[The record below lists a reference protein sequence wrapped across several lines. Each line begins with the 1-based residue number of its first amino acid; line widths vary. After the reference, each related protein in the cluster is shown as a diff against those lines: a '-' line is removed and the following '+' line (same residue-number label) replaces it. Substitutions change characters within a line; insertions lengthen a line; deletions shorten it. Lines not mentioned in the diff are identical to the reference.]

1 MSKHGTKPTVFVV
14 DDDPGVGGSLR
25 WLIESVG
32 LDVEVHKSAPAF
44 LESYEES
51 KPGCLVAD
59 VRMPG
64 MSGLALLEQLRNDGV
79 TIPVILLSGHGDVSM
94 AVQAMKSGA
103 FDFIEKPFSDD
114 LLLDRIQKAVQLD
127 RETRRNR
134 AQCRKTATQISSLT
148 RREREVLD
156 LVAAGLLNK
165 EIAAEL
171 GLSIKTVET
180 HRGHI
185 MEKMGARTV
194 ADLIRTV
201 LPLYEGASRNKIQ
214 RARHKASLDEQGR
227 IK

>member
-1 MSKHGTKPTVFVV
+1 MV
-14 DDDPGVGGSLR
+14 
-25 WLIESVG
+25 
-32 LDVEVHKSAPAF
+32 
-44 LESYEES
+44 SYEES

-64 MSGLALLEQLRNDGV
+64 MSGLALLERLRADGV
-79 TIPVILLSGHGDVSM
+79 MIPVILISGHADVKM
-94 AVQAMKSGA
+94 AVEAMKSGA

-134 AQCRKTATQISSLT
+134 AQCRTTAAQISSLT

-201 LPLYEGASRNKIQ
+201 LPVYEGASRSKIQ
-214 RARHKASLDEQGR
+214 RARHKGSLDEQGR
-227 IK
+227 VK

>member
-1 MSKHGTKPTVFVV
+1 MSKSGTKPTVFVV
-14 DDDPGVGGSLR
+14 DDDPGVGKSLC

-32 LDVEVHKSAPAF
+32 LHVEVHDSASAF

-64 MSGLALLEQLRNDGV
+64 MSGLALLEQLRTDGV
-79 TIPVILLSGHGDVSM
+79 TIPVILISGHGDVSM

-134 AQCRKTATQISSLT
+134 AQCRKAATQISSLT

-201 LPLYEGASRNKIQ
+201 LPVYEGASRSKIQ
-214 RARHKASLDEQGR
+214 RARHKGASDEQGR

>member
-1 MSKHGTKPTVFVV
+1 MSKSGIKSTVFVV

-32 LDVEVHKSAPAF
+32 LNVELHGSASSF
-44 LESYEES
+44 LTSYEES

-64 MSGLALLEQLRNDGV
+64 MSGLALLERLRADDL
-79 TIPVILLSGHGDVSM
+79 TIPVILISGHGDVSM
-94 AVQAMKSGA
+94 AVKAMHDGA

-114 LLLDRIQKAVQLD
+114 LLLDRIQKAVQFD
-127 RETRRNR
+127 HEARRYR
-134 AQCRKTATQISSLT
+134 AQHRKTVIQLSTLT

-156 LVAAGLLNK
+156 LVLAGKLNK

-171 GLSIKTVET
+171 DLSIKTVET
-180 HRGHI
+180 HRGHV

-194 ADLIRTV
+194 ADLIRVV
-201 LPLYEGASRNKIQ
+201 LPVYGSGSKGKLQRGKGKAAS
-214 RARHKASLDEQGR
+214 DE
-227 IK
+227 